1 MKRTFTA
8 IITAC
13 TLSFFSCDK
22 ENDTNP
28 IEGQWYIR
36 TKIEQI
42 ATAQATTTTM
52 YKVYKRIDVGSKRYV
67 TFNFTGNNLITEEYT
82 RDLNLNKD
90 IVIRHEYEY
99 RVSGDKIILKDKT
112 GKETTYNFSFMGLS
126 SKNLKL
132 EFLENIMDPNEG
144 QLSKSS
150 KVLLI
155 REFPID
161 DSEGEVLPPPP
172 GMQVPTEAN

>member
-1 MKRTFTA
+1 MKRIFISILA
-8 IITAC
+8 IC

-22 ENDTNP
+22 ENESNP

-36 TKIEQI
+36 TKIEQV
-42 ATAQATTTTM
+42 ASSQAITTTL

-82 RDLNLNKD
+82 RDLNLNRD
-90 IVIRHEYEY
+90 IVIRQEYEY
-99 RVSGDKIILKDKT
+99 RVTGDKIILKDNS
-112 GKETTYNFSFMGLS
+112 GKEKAYNFSFMGLS
-126 SKNLKL
+126 NKNLKL

-161 DSEGEVLPPPP
+161 DSEGEILPPPP
-172 GMQVPTEAN
+172 GMTPPTEAN